1 MLEFIMYDIHPEYP
15 VFPNFHLHSI
25 NTVIQIYEVRLKV
38 ILKLQSEKGC
48 QYSNVVMSVI

>member
-25 NTVIQIYEVRLKV
+25 NTVIQIIRCQVKSYSKIAVGIIRKV
-38 ILKLQSEKGC
+38 VNIL
-48 QYSNVVMSVI
+48 M

>member
-38 ILKLQSEKGC
+38 ILKLQSEGC